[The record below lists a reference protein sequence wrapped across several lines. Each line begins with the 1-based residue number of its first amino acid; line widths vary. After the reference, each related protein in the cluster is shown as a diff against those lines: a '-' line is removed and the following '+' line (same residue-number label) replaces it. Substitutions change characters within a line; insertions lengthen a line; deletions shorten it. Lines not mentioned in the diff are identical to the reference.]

1 MGDMIVRERRREE
14 RGKRVLQVCGVRWEV
29 VRRRFPLM
37 RASGGQTIRC
47 GESRKKEAE
56 VEGRSSQF
64 RHRLGYPRPVRSGL
78 WCVVYVPRYERGAMG
93 GELLRSSVG
102 GDIGDI
108 RCQWEVC
115 VRGLG

>member
-1 MGDMIVRERRREE
+1 
-14 RGKRVLQVCGVRWEV
+14 
-29 VRRRFPLM
+29 M

-56 VEGRSSQF
+56 VEGRSVDTESETVSQC
-64 RHRLGYPRPVRSGL
+64 PRPVTTGL

-93 GELLRSSVG
+93 GELLRSSAG
-102 GDIGDI
+102 EREGDMSDIGDI
-108 RCQWEVC
+108 RCQWEVR

>member
-1 MGDMIVRERRREE
+1 
-14 RGKRVLQVCGVRWEV
+14 
-29 VRRRFPLM
+29 M

-64 RHRLGYPRPVRSGL
+64 RHRLGCPRPVNSEL
-78 WCVVYVPRYERGAMG
+78 WSCTSRDMG
-93 GELLRSSVG
+93 GVRWAVSCFARQRGERE

-108 RCQWEVC
+108 RCQWEVR
-115 VRGLG
+115 VRGLK

>member
-1 MGDMIVRERRREE
+1 
-14 RGKRVLQVCGVRWEV
+14 
-29 VRRRFPLM
+29 M

-64 RHRLGYPRPVRSGL
+64 RHRLGCPRPVNSEL
-78 WCVVYVPRYERGAMG
+78 WSCTSRDMG
-93 GELLRSSVG
+93 GVRWAGGLLRSSAG

-108 RCQWEVC
+108 RCQWEVR
-115 VRGLG
+115 VRGPG